1 MRIQYDL
8 KFTDVLLFQAFH
20 QFLSPAVQGFYL
32 LGAWFFWYAESSAGS
47 PAADAAFMA
56 IAAYALMWMVQLAF
70 NALYL
75 VSRRNGNVITRHAI
89 ELHPD
94 GLAEATQFTRTFVQW
109 AGIAKVVTRPGFVA
123 VYISSQLAHVI
134 PNRAFASP
142 SDRDAFLAATRQSG
156 LTDLPRV

>member
-32 LGAWFFWYAESSAGS
+32 LGAWFFWHAESSAGS
-47 PAADAAFMA
+47 PASDAAFMA
-56 IAAYALMWMVQLAF
+56 IAAYALMWTVQLAF

-75 VSRRNGNVITRHAI
+75 MSRKNGNVITRHAI
-89 ELHPD
+89 ELQLD
-94 GLAEATQFTRTFVQW
+94 GLAEETQLTRTFVQW

-134 PNRAFASP
+134 PNRAFAS
-142 SDRDAFLAATRQSG
+142 SSERDAFLTAIRQSG
-156 LTDLPRV
+156 RAV